1 MIEDEEDRKEQTDDS
16 DNESAL
22 VFHFDQYSKCGILK
36 PVAIYAQSS
45 EEEEKME
52 ILLNDPVVLS
62 YTNLPMAGSK
72 KEKLD

>member
-1 MIEDEEDRKEQTDDS
+1 
-16 DNESAL
+16 

-36 PVAIYAQSS
+36 PVAIYPQSS